1 MYYYIKITDRV
12 YISILM
18 KKDSIKNIFIDKMNK
33 VNKYLTLLLNQEYIM
48 FHQSQNNIFLMF
60 DQ

>member
-18 KKDSIKNIFIDKMNK
+18 KKDSTMYIFIDEMNK
-33 VNKYLTLLLNQEYIM
+33 INKYLTLLLNQEYIM
-48 FHQSQNNIFLMF
+48 ISSATK
-60 DQ
+60 